1 MAFESTKLSA
11 GIGGGMTLQ
20 FFTYTT
26 DIDAKADM
34 DVAYWTREDGVT
46 LPESLMKDGAFIF
59 YTSTSLGNDLAEMG
73 IRWFDPKDTNPAV
86 TGGNL

>member
-11 GIGGGMTLQ
+11 GIGGGMTMQ

-34 DVAYWTREDGVT
+34 GAAYWTREDGA
-46 LPESLMKDGAFIF
+46 LAESLFKDGAFVF

-73 IRWFDPKDTNPAV
+73 IRWFDPKDTNPVV